1 MINERIYLEEGNEN
15 VYLDVYVADR
25 LGDYVRDAILIIPGG
40 GFYMVSDIESEPVA
54 MAFMPYGFN
63 AFVLNY
69 SVTAKE
75 KRAFP
80 AHLIQASLASAYV
93 DNGLKFELHV
103 YPGKGNHGVALANEM
118 TSCSNEKSVDGAMAK
133 WVENAVIWSKGIK

>member
-1 MINERIYLEEGNEN
+1 MINERIYLEEGKEN
-15 VYLDVYVADR
+15 VYLDV
-25 LGDYVRDAILIIPGG
+25 
-40 GFYMVSDIESEPVA
+40 
-54 MAFMPYGFN
+54 
-63 AFVLNY
+63 
-69 SVTAKE
+69 
-75 KRAFP
+75 
-80 AHLIQASLASAYV
+80 YV